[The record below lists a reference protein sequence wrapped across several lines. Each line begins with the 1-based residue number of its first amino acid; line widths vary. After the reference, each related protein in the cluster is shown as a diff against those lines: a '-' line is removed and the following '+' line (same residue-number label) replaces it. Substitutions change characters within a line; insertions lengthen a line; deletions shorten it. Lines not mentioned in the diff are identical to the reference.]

1 MNHFLGTR
9 WIPLVFTLLL
19 SSVAGGLFAQ
29 TQRMVGVLV
38 FQNQGDAAYDWV
50 GRGIEELLYSDLRE
64 IHAIQI
70 YEKETLNRLLTQL
83 KVEPSS
89 RLTARHA
96 FSIGK
101 FSGIEV
107 LFTGTY
113 RVSANQLSLIFRL
126 YSTYTG
132 SPILEATYTGPLSEI
147 FSLVAQ
153 GVREAM
159 QVMEVPLSQAELRVI
174 ERRPT
179 ASMEAFQ
186 NYCKAY
192 VEIAR
197 GAPME
202 VIAGYFLRAIQED
215 PDYWEAQYN
224 LGVIYYNFDLYDK
237 ALQQFQRVIERNP
250 GFYKAHYGKGIIHY
264 IKHQYSL
271 AIDEFERVLQ
281 IEPEHDR
288 SYYYLGLVYSRIDSL
303 KKAVAYYDKAIA
315 LNSSY
320 PPAYFQ
326 KGLTLIRM
334 RRFQDAITS
343 LKTAV
348 KLNPDYYQA
357 HNALGEAYYALNL
370 FEEAIIEFKKA
381 VAVRPQFSRA
391 YFNLGNAYYRQGAL
405 AEIVSAFW
413 SLIEISP
420 NLKGLSAPPGSEAVD
435 FQQLREKA
443 QAVDST
449 QTLRRMAENYKR
461 ALQYNTDFYQAAY
474 NLGLTYEHLHK
485 PDSAKMYYLKAIRI
499 REDLP
504 QAHMRLAKLYE
515 REGKYP
521 LALSE
526 YKKVAVYAPGYWV
539 NNPRLGEPYRYVN
552 VLELVLNEYQRRLDR
567 NPRDKEA
574 LKVVGRIYYSL
585 GRWGQA
591 ETYYEQLVAVSPD
604 DRGAARML
612 QEIRRK
618 LRKM

>member
-1 MNHFLGTR
+1 MKYSLYFSWLAM
-9 WIPLVFTLLL
+9 IFALLF
-19 SSVAGGLFAQ
+19 SSVASSVYGQA
-29 TQRMVGVLV
+29 QRMVGILV
-38 FQNQGDAAYDWV
+38 FQNQGDPAYDWV
-50 GRGIEELLYSDLRE
+50 GRGIEELLYSDLGE
-64 IHAIQI
+64 IHALQI
-70 YEKETLNRLLTQL
+70 YEKETLDRLLDQL
-83 KVEPSS
+83 GIVPSEQ
-89 RLTARHA
+89 LTARQA

-107 LFTGTY
+107 LFAGGY
-113 RVSANQLSLIFRL
+113 RVSGNQLSLMFRV

-132 SPILEATYTGPLSEI
+132 TPILEETYTGPLPEI

-153 GVREAM
+153 GVRQTM
-159 QVMEVPLSQAELRVI
+159 QVMDVPLSQKELRFL
-174 ERRPT
+174 EKRPT
-179 ASMEAFQ
+179 TSMAAFE

-192 VEIAR
+192 VEIAK

-264 IKHQYSL
+264 IKRQYPL
-271 AIDEFERVLQ
+271 AIEEFERVLQ

-288 SYYYLGLVYSRIDSL
+288 SYYYLGLVYVRMDSL
-303 KKAVAYYDKAIA
+303 KKAVNYFDKAIA

-320 PPAYFQ
+320 PPAYYQ
-326 KGLTLIRM
+326 KGLTLIRLG
-334 RRFQDAITS
+334 RYQKAITT
-343 LKTAV
+343 LKKAV

-370 FEEAIIEFKKA
+370 YEEAIIEFKKA
-381 VAVRPQFSRA
+381 VEIQPRFSRA

-413 SLIEISP
+413 SLLEIAP
-420 NLKGLSAPPGSEAVD
+420 ELKGLTAPNGGQGVD
-435 FQQLREKA
+435 LQQLRKEA
-443 QAVDST
+443 QGVDST
-449 QTLRRMAENYKR
+449 KTLRLMAENYKR
-461 ALQYNTDFYQAAY
+461 ALENDPHFYQAAY

-485 PDSAKMYYLKAIRI
+485 PDSAKIYYLKAIQI

-526 YKKVAVYAPGYWV
+526 YKKVAIYAPDYWV
-539 NNPRLGEPYRYVN
+539 NNPRLGEAYRYVN